1 MTDFINPLEDSEED
15 LDEVLERD
23 KKLKEFRQ
31 MLLGL
36 DNEALAKLLLNKSL
50 VNLAMLLENDMA
62 TAADYNVIRAILKD
76 NNIGIVPTR
85 TNAMGALQA
94 KLKAKSEQNHAA
106 PNIIAPTEL
115 DKVDI
120 DDFIQRH

>member
-1 MTDFINPLEDSEED
+1 MTDFVNPLEEEED
-15 LDEVLERD
+15 LDDVLERD
-23 KKLKEFRQ
+23 KKLEEFRQ

-85 TNAMGALQA
+85 TNAMGALQE
-94 KLKAKSEQNHAA
+94 KLKAKSQQNHTA
-106 PNIIAPTEL
+106 PNIIAPSEL

-120 DDFIQRH
+120 DDFMQRH

>member
-1 MTDFINPLEDSEED
+1 MTTNFVNPLEGEED
-15 LDEVLERD
+15 LDDVLERD
-23 KKLKEFRQ
+23 KKLEEFRQ

-76 NNIGIVPTR
+76 NSIGIVPTR
-85 TNAMGALQA
+85 TNAMGALQE

-106 PNIIAPTEL
+106 PNIIAPSEL

-120 DDFIQRH
+120 EDFMQRH

>member
-23 KKLKEFRQ
+23 KKLEEFRQ

>member
-1 MTDFINPLEDSEED
+1 MTDFVNPLEDEED
-15 LDEVLERD
+15 LDDVLERD
-23 KKLKEFRQ
+23 KKLEEFRQ

-76 NNIGIVPTR
+76 NSIGIVPTR
-85 TNAMGALQA
+85 TNAMGALQD
-94 KLKAKSEQNHAA
+94 KLKAKSQQNQAGS
-106 PNIIAPTEL
+106 NIIAPSEL

-120 DDFIQRH
+120 EDFMQRH

>member
-1 MTDFINPLEDSEED
+1 MTTDFVNPLEGEED
-15 LDEVLERD
+15 LDDVLERD
-23 KKLKEFRQ
+23 KKLEEFRQ

-76 NNIGIVPTR
+76 NSIGIVPTR

-94 KLKAKSEQNHAA
+94 KLKAKSAENHAA
-106 PNIIAPTEL
+106 PNIIAPSEL

-120 DDFIQRH
+120 EDFMQRH

>member
-15 LDEVLERD
+15 LDEVLGRD

>member
-1 MTDFINPLEDSEED
+1 MTDFVNPLIEDED

-23 KKLKEFRQ
+23 KKLEEFRQ

-76 NNIGIVPTR
+76 NSIGIVPTR

-94 KLKAKSEQNHAA
+94 KLKAKSEQNQAA
-106 PNIIAPTEL
+106 PNIIAPDEL

-120 DDFIQRH
+120 EDFMQRH

>member
-1 MTDFINPLEDSEED
+1 MTTNFVNPLEGEED
-15 LDEVLERD
+15 LDDVLERD

-36 DNEALAKLLLNKSL
+36 DNESLAKLLLNKSL

-76 NNIGIVPTR
+76 NSIGIVPTR
-85 TNAMGALQA
+85 TNAMGALQE

-106 PNIIAPTEL
+106 PNIIAPSEL

-120 DDFIQRH
+120 EDFMQRH